1 MPKIR
6 NKPNLFSNG
15 AYRKKS
21 GILTRSLKNIIKKK
35 KAFDR
40 FTLSDYNFLSVAK
53 KVNINPYDDNST
65 INFVYKDVN
74 PVFSVDDSYK
84 NNNKVLHSP
93 NEFDTTYNVNKLVTR
108 EICSNFILENYED
121 LNSYLT
127 PYTDNKNKRVD
138 QKTTSSH
145 VIPIDLDFAEDCRLS
160 FNKRSDTPVQI
171 DLLGEN
177 YNAHNGN
184 IVFFNFE
191 DKRWEYLLDIDNNY
205 FSDIDEF
212 LTAPIAFNSIE
223 TNSTVKISGAA
234 TGIPINTFGFPYEKR
249 FQAMNR
255 HTVSLAPYISQGFVV
270 EGVRVR
276 LCNSVKA
283 ESTITDGS
291 SILNTLTFFILNQR
305 KNLNSSS
312 FVNLGDNNKKVEHY
326 GLDTNSGTNKLLEKN
341 ITHTVGGGLILL
353 PNVYTISSNQ
363 GTPTES
369 NTVVTGSSDPNDI
382 VYDERLSSQR
392 ELLTQISFVNYAS
405 SNSNDNFIDKESIKS
420 NANFYNEKIGAPED
434 SGNFTDLNLNRSI
447 IESYANINTPVY
459 NKRLSSL
466 SPFNIYPSSKFET
479 RSGCIYKSERSLS
492 TVFEPP
498 RTSTSTNDHN
508 SVEVSFSTDKQK
520 DNPYVVYPTDS
531 LIFGFSFDA
540 NKNIDPSTSSKLG
553 KDVSILH
560 DKVSV
565 ELVGRY
571 IRDNNFFVDKSE
583 NYHLKGSKKIRGNTK
598 NIVDDFG
605 MNNMYLNT
613 GAYYDR
619 NIYRTVNNVLVDI
632 PNVLSG
638 AVTYY
643 INPENKLGSGSFSR
657 YRKVEDINEQHIDN
671 DLSLS
676 NPKKIKYNS
685 FYFDLLR
692 FGQPRD
698 KLYYYT
704 NSAYRKNKFFVS
716 KRFMTN
722 FLTPISSTIAF
733 NDNQYSAFNG
743 SSPFV
748 DRDRIE

>member
-191 DKRWEYLLDIDNNY
+191 DKRWEYLLDIDKNY
-205 FSDIDEF
+205 FENIDEF
-212 LTAPIAFNSIE
+212 LKTPIAFNSIK
-223 TNSTVKISGAA
+223 TNTSTKIVDSA

-255 HTVSLAPYISQGFVV
+255 HTISLAPYISQGFVI
-270 EGVRVR
+270 EEVRVK
-276 LCNSVKA
+276 LCNSLKA
-283 ESTITDGS
+283 ESTSSDNS
-291 SILNTLTFFILNQR
+291 SILNTLSFFIINQR
-305 KNLNSSS
+305 KNLNSLS
-312 FVNLGDNNKKVEHY
+312 FVNLNANQREIEHSVFNPTTGY
-326 GLDTNSGTNKLLEKN
+326 KQLLTKN
-341 ITHTVGGGLILL
+341 ITHAIGGEILSF
-353 PNVYTISSNQ
+353 PNSFTIVTNT
-363 GTPTES
+363 GTPTET
-369 NTVVTGSSDPNDI
+369 NTVVIGSSDVNTI
-382 VYDERLSSQR
+382 VHEERQSSQR
-392 ELLTQISFVNYAS
+392 ELLTYVNFVNYS
-405 SNSNDNFIDKESIKS
+405 SPNSSDNSIDKTSIKK
-420 NANFYNEKIGAPED
+420 NADVYNEKIGAPEN
-434 SGNFTDLNLNRSI
+434 SLNFADLNVNRKTVEVCSRLV
-447 IESYANINTPVY
+447 SPVY
-459 NKRLSSL
+459 NQRLSSL
-466 SPFNIYPSSKFET
+466 GTFDIYPASKFET
-479 RSGCIYKSERSLS
+479 RTGCIYKSERSLS
-492 TVFEPP
+492 TVFEPAKKI
-498 RTSTSTNDHN
+498 TSTVDDNNVT
-508 SVEVSFSTDKQK
+508 VSFSSEKNK
-520 DNPYVVYPTDS
+520 ENPYVVYPTDS
-531 LIFGFSFDA
+531 LTFGFSFDT
-540 NKNIDPSTSSKLG
+540 NKDISPSSSSKLG
-553 KDVSILH
+553 KDVLILH
-560 DKVSV
+560 DKVSI
-565 ELVGRY
+565 ELIGRY
-571 IRDNNFFVDKSE
+571 IRDNNYFVDNSE

-619 NIYRTVNNVLVDI
+619 NIYTTINNVLVDI
-632 PNVLSG
+632 PNVISG
-638 AVTYY
+638 AVTHYN
-643 INPENKLGSGSFSR
+643 NPENKLGSGSFSR

-676 NPKKIKYNS
+676 NLKKIKYNS

-704 NSAYRKNKFFVS
+704 NSAHRKNKFFVS

-743 SSPFV
+743 SSPFI